1 MWMQKLR
8 QKTKEWP
15 IILPVEGK
23 RNRQEE
29 TNKNK
34 FKMNKQIVI
43 QMRRKIDRQN
53 EVTSYFRQKN
63 KKKD

>member
-8 QKTKEWP
+8 QKTKKQP

-29 TNKNK
+29 TNQ
-34 FKMNKQIVI
+34 KQN
-43 QMRRKIDRQN
+43 QNEQTDSNDNTNEEKDRQA
-53 EVTSYFRQKN
+53 K
-63 KKKD
+63 

>member
-15 IILPVEGK
+15 IILPGEGK

-29 TNKNK
+29 TNK
-34 FKMNKQIVI
+34 KQS
-43 QMRRKIDRQN
+43 QNDPTDSNTNEEKDRQ
-53 EVTSYFRQKN
+53 TK
-63 KKKD
+63 